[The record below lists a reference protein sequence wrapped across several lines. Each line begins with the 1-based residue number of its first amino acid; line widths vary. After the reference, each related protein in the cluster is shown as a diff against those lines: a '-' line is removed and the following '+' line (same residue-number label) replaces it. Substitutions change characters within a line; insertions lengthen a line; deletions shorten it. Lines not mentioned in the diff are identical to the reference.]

1 MSAVCAHSIKK
12 PIVLRPKKIYYSSN
26 RTTLG
31 RGFVPAFAVSNL
43 VRRCFPILLNC
54 SSNLSFEPV
63 FEHRPQ
69 VLSFRQMSVTKPF
82 IERMAVLPSLA
93 TLLHYLLR
101 GRVSNG

>member
-1 MSAVCAHSIKK
+1 MSAVCALSIKK

-31 RGFVPAFAVSNL
+31 CGFVPAFAVSNL
-43 VRRCFPILLNC
+43 VRRCFPIPVKC

-63 FEHRPQ
+63 FEHPLQ
-69 VLSFRQMSVTKPF
+69 AISFRQMSVTKPF

>member
-31 RGFVPAFAVSNL
+31 CGFVPAFAVSNL

-63 FEHRPQ
+63 FEHPKQ
-69 VLSFRQMSVTKPF
+69 ALCFRQMFVTKPF
-82 IERMAVLPSLA
+82 IQGMAFLPSLA
-93 TLLHYLLR
+93 TFLHHLLR